1 LFGDAQNG
9 RRARLVDEMMLNLE
23 RSLRRRLARF
33 VHDESVVVVAVFVCC
48 LLMMMM

>member
-1 LFGDAQNG
+1 
-9 RRARLVDEMMLNLE
+9 MMLNLE

-33 VHDESVVVVAVFVCC
+33 VHDESVVVAVFVCC